1 MNKRPEKD
9 QVSLAGAAHA
19 AAGRSAGGAKG
30 GEKRKKRK
38 RVPIGAIVL
47 LSVVA
52 VIAVTAVGVML
63 YNKAN
68 AGPALSGRELVET
81 RCPIICWA

>member
-52 VIAVTAVGVML
+52 VIAATAVGIIKTFASIVMFSIVNFTAKRL
-63 YNKAN
+63 N
-68 AGPALSGRELVET
+68 GRSLL
-81 RCPIICWA
+81 